1 MMKKRIF
8 TLLAIIWIITIFL
21 FSNSTS
27 NNSNKLSYEVVNH
40 LITITNKLHLTNIEE
55 QERYL
60 VIKKINKPIRKLAH
74 MTEYFILAFLVFH
87 ILNFYHIKTNK
98 YLLTFLFCFLYSM
111 TDEYHQ
117 LMIEGRTGQFIDC
130 LIDSAGCLIYLISH
144 YFFEKMK
151 RK

>member
-55 QERYL
+55 QDRYL

-87 ILNFYHIKTNK
+87 ILNYYHIKTNK

-144 YFFEKMK
+144 YLF
-151 RK
+151 

>member
-21 FSNSTS
+21 FSNSNS
-27 NNSNKLSYEVVNH
+27 NNSNQLSYEVVNH

-55 QERYL
+55 QDRYL

-98 YLLTFLFCFLYSM
+98 YLLTFLF
-111 TDEYHQ
+111 
-117 LMIEGRTGQFIDC
+117 
-130 LIDSAGCLIYLISH
+130 
-144 YFFEKMK
+144 
-151 RK
+151 